1 MLNFNEDKNM
11 KSIRSETTAPIKS
24 TNNIIDDYSF
34 VDESDEQ
41 NAKGLDSTGKKD
53 IQNLLSEN
61 ELIF

>member
-34 VDESDEQ
+34 VDESDE
-41 NAKGLDSTGKKD
+41 
-53 IQNLLSEN
+53 
-61 ELIF
+61 